1 MSHRKYGLD
10 HLGCRTARRLVSPAL
25 ALWLCSQPFA
35 ARADLYFNPR
45 FLADD
50 PAAVADLSGFE
61 KGQEVPPGT
70 YRVDIYLNNGF
81 MTTRD
86 VTFQADAQGHG
97 LSPCLTRGQ
106 LASMGVDTGR
116 VPGMATLD
124 STACVPLT
132 TLISEATT
140 RFDVGQQRLYLTV
153 PQAFMG
159 NHARGYIPPELWDNG
174 ITAGLIN
181 YNFTGNNAHNTTGGS
196 SRYAYLNLQSGLN
209 IGAWRLRDNSTWS
222 YSSGGSTSS
231 NENRWQHVNS
241 WLERDITPLR
251 SRLTLGDSYTNGDV
265 FDGINFRGAQL
276 ASDDNMLPDSQKGF
290 APVIHGIARGTAQVS
305 IRQNGYEIYQSTVP
319 PGPFTID
326 DLYAAGNG
334 GDLQVTIKE
343 ADGSRQVF
351 SVPWSTV
358 PVLQR
363 EGHTR
368 FALTAGEYRSGN
380 SQQETPDFFQGTA
393 MHGLPAGWTLYGGT
407 QLADRYRAFNL
418 GVGKNMG
425 YFGALS
431 LDITQANATLA
442 DDSEHQGQSVRF
454 LYNKSLDE
462 TGTNLQ
468 LVGYRYS
475 TRGYYNFADTTY
487 RRMSGYS
494 VETQDGVIQVKPKF
508 TDYYN
513 LAYSK
518 RGKVQLSVTQQ
529 LGRTATLYLSGS
541 HQTYWGTD
549 DADEQLQAGAR
560 ILDVNVGASL
570 VAETMLL
577 PDLVQRLVSRVDVP
591 LSLDSSNAQAIA
603 RALPYC
609 PGSFLV
615 NSISG
620 EAGRME
626 LLGPVCRDFGAPFIL
641 LPLQGTKLPVRA
653 SERIAIV
660 EKLLEQADS
669 LGTPRRLVMV
679 DILALSVSS
688 KPEGAL
694 QCLEMVRWCRSQGL
708 ATTLGL
714 SNVSFG
720 LPARDLL
727 NATFMA
733 MCAGAG
739 LSSCIANPSAP
750 RLHEACDAVAV
761 LQGSDSNAGSF
772 IASYAGWKASGG
784 VVRAG
789 KGPGAAA
796 ETLGDAVLF
805 GDLENVL
812 PLLEKELAAGAEPFA
827 LVQDVLIPAI
837 TEVGTRY
844 ERREYFLPQL
854 IRAAETM
861 QKAFAHLKPLLEK
874 SRGPEERPV
883 IVMATVEGDIHDIGK
898 NIVCLLL
905 GNHGFDV
912 IDAGKDVPAEQIVAC
927 ALEHKAR
934 IIGLS
939 ALMTTTMVR
948 MEDTI
953 RLVRERNLP
962 IKVLV
967 GGAAVTQ
974 AFADAIGADAYCE
987 DAVSAVRA
995 AKQFVTG

>member
-10 HLGCRTARRLVSPAL
+10 HGGRRSARRLITPAL
-25 ALWLCSQPFA
+25 TLWLCSQPFA
-35 ARADLYFNPR
+35 AQADLYFNPR

-70 YRVDIYLNNGF
+70 YRVDIYLNNGY

-116 VPGMATLD
+116 VTGMAALD

-159 NHARGYIPPELWDNG
+159 SHARGYIPPELWDNG
-174 ITAGLIN
+174 ITAGLVN
-181 YNFTGNNAHNTTGGS
+181 YNFTGNNVHNTTGGN

-209 IGAWRLRDNSTWS
+209 FGPWRLRDNSTWS
-222 YSSGGSTSS
+222 YSSGGSASS

-241 WLERDITPLR
+241 WLERDIISLR

-305 IRQNGYEIYQSTVP
+305 VKQNGYEIYQSTVP

-343 ADGSRQVF
+343 ADGTRQVF

-380 SQQETPDFFQGTA
+380 NQQETPDFFQSTA

-431 LDITQANATLA
+431 LDITQANATLP

-549 DADEQLQAGAR
+549 DADEQLQAGLNAAVDDINWSLSYSLTKNAWQQGR
-560 ILDVNVGASL
+560 DQMLAVNVNIPFSHWLRSDSRSVWRHASASYSLSHDLNGYGVSGGVLAHANGITLSQPLNDTVVLVKAPGAGG
-570 VAETMLL
+570 VKVENQTGVRTDWRGYA
-577 PDLVQRLVSRVDVP
+577 V
-591 LSLDSSNAQAIA
+591 
-603 RALPYC
+603 LPYATEYRENRVALDTNTLADNVDLDDAVVSVV
-609 PGSFLV
+609 PTH
-615 NSISG
+615 
-620 EAGRME
+620 
-626 LLGPVCRDFGAPFIL
+626 GAI
-641 LPLQGTKLPVRA
+641 VRA
-653 SERIAIV
+653 SFNAQV
-660 EKLLEQADS
+660 GMK
-669 LGTPRRLVMV
+669 
-679 DILALSVSS
+679 ILMTLTHRG
-688 KPEGAL
+688 KPVPFGAL
-694 QCLEMVRWCRSQGL
+694 
-708 ATTLGL
+708 AT
-714 SNVSFG
+714 
-720 LPARDLL
+720 
-727 NATFMA
+727 
-733 MCAGAG
+733 
-739 LSSCIANPSAP
+739 
-750 RLHEACDAVAV
+750 
-761 LQGSDSNAGSF
+761 SDSNQSGS
-772 IASYAGWKASGG
+772 IVADNGQVYLSGMPL
-784 VVRAG
+784 AG
-789 KGPGAAA
+789 KVRVKW
-796 ETLGDAVLF
+796 GDAPDAQCVA
-805 GDLENVL
+805 DYRL
-812 PLLEKELAAGAEPFA
+812 PPESQQQSLS
-827 LVQDVLIPAI
+827 
-837 TEVGTRY
+837 
-844 ERREYFLPQL
+844 QL
-854 IRAAETM
+854 
-861 QKAFAHLKPLLEK
+861 
-874 SRGPEERPV
+874 S
-883 IVMATVEGDIHDIGK
+883 
-898 NIVCLLL
+898 
-905 GNHGFDV
+905 
-912 IDAGKDVPAEQIVAC
+912 VAC
-927 ALEHKAR
+927 R
-934 IIGLS
+934 
-939 ALMTTTMVR
+939 
-948 MEDTI
+948 
-953 RLVRERNLP
+953 
-962 IKVLV
+962 
-967 GGAAVTQ
+967 
-974 AFADAIGADAYCE
+974 
-987 DAVSAVRA
+987 
-995 AKQFVTG
+995 